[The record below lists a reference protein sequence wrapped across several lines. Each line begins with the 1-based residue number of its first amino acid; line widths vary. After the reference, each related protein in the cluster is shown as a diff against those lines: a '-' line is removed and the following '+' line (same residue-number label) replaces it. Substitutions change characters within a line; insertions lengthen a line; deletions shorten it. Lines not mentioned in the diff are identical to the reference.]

1 MTPLTDADCASKTFD
16 LIRNIQIGKIKGSFD
31 ITINTVALFK
41 SFIESYNWKSAN
53 ELITLVS
60 REGKVLATALPQESV
75 TSNMARRV
83 LKIIREEYDTAH
95 KSRAEGQEGDTQ
107 ASLHKLVTQT
117 SEGYGLVDYSKPQ
130 DGLCDAILDHIA
142 EFEIE
147 LETSGENIYM
157 QAAEHIHSSEIIL
170 TVGYSLTVEKFLK
183 KAAQTRKFEVIVA
196 ECAPQNKG
204 HLLAASLA
212 KSKIQTTVISD
223 AAIFAIM
230 SRCNK
235 VIIGTHSVLATGGL
249 RAVCGSHSVALAAR
263 HFSVPVIV
271 LAPLYKLT
279 PLYLCSQES
288 DCFNILEN
296 PAGTLPY
303 NIGGV
308 TRAVKVYNPVFDYVP
323 PELVTLFITNSGGNS
338 PSYIYRLLS
347 ELYHPQDYTLQD
359 NNIQNVKL
367 VL

>member
-1 MTPLTDADCASKTFD
+1 MIELTDSDCTSKTLN
-16 LIRNIQIGKIKGSFD
+16 LIRDIQIGKIKGSFNV
-31 ITINTVALFK
+31 TINTVALFK
-41 SFIESYNWKSAN
+41 SFIKSYKWKTAN
-53 ELITLVS
+53 ELIKLVS

-75 TSNMARRV
+75 TTNMARRI
-83 LKIIREEYDTAH
+83 LKIIREEYDTTAH
-95 KSRAEGQEGDTQ
+95 KFRAEGQEGDTQ

-117 SEGYGLVDYSKPQ
+117 SEGYGLSDYSEPQ
-130 DGLCDAILDHIA
+130 DGLRDAILDHIA

-147 LETSGENIYM
+147 LETSGEHIYM

-183 KAAQTRKFEVIVA
+183 KAAQNRKFEVIVA

-204 HLLAASLA
+204 HVLAAGLA

-223 AAIFAIM
+223 AAIFAMM

-288 DCFNILEN
+288 DCFNILDN

-303 NIGGV
+303 NAGGV
-308 TRAVKVYNPVFDYVP
+308 TRTVKVYNPIFDYVP

-347 ELYHPQDYTLQD
+347 ELYHPQDFTLQD
-359 NNIQNVKL
+359 D
-367 VL
+367 